1 MAQGV
6 DRTRSLRDS
15 TVIIWDVTK
24 SSDARTENQYDTGGT
39 GIDVTSSKQQGSP
52 KLKQIY
58 AVQSLI
64 DSPVSHAEVMRC
76 DRSLCDIGTQEVT
89 SSFAWLSKSS
99 FIVGMSGTSLKV
111 FDLSDPSKP
120 CQMTSTRAVHGLT
133 VDPFC
138 TTRIASYFESRVSL
152 WKLNNLEK
160 PVYTFTEQHDVCQI
174 KWSPLKEAWLGVL
187 VNDSSTVKLY
197 YTYPMFLQPLEES
210 EQTPLEHTVF
220 PSGRSATPLVSFSWH
235 PMVADCLLT
244 LDRDGCLDVAQII
257 KRAAIAWSPEHTLLW
272 THGAHWS
279 SFNPGGFKS
288 SRLVESHITPV
299 GQSDASLGNLV
310 TQESVNKIAE
320 QSSQQLTNSRAF
332 ADLDHLLVEDIAYV
346 MQRRAEMGYGTAK
359 DPTTYIGLFRNDI
372 QLRTMWVWI
381 KYIQDYLT
389 EFVVRSRVADAESVQ
404 TGRSN
409 GLKESGSRS
418 RGATRCLGALAIL
431 SGESN
436 QSGLPTPSEVLTC
449 VDWQG
454 VDARLPFPRYR
465 SPERSHVL
473 RLCMWRL
480 DDTDEV
486 QRRVFESVCAEG
498 EYGRAA
504 TMALFNLKFNWALS
518 FLNRASTV
526 HSSQTKVES
535 KRNSTNEI
543 LINQE
548 IGLVSLAL
556 AGYTD
561 SNNDLWRATCA
572 SLFNRLENPYLR
584 VMFAFLTR
592 QGGDFNVILYNED
605 LRLNDRLAFACL
617 YLDDNE
623 LLTFVKNTCDQMVLT
638 GRLEAVLLT
647 GIAST
652 DFISLVQNYVD
663 LTGDVQTAAIVGLR
677 ACQLCCSSSAPNS
690 RYVDCGPRRSELSGT
705 RNAASVAAAVVEEKI
720 GRSSGRG
727 AVVEKEAPPL
737 LILGGIRIAAWVQ
750 GYRDLLD
757 QWRMWFCRADFDIA
771 NKVSLMSD
779 YLTSATSHSK
789 STNVNPTT
797 VNCSPQSPSPGS
809 NAASSTVGDGGP
821 GGTVRENSQT
831 SVHEALLGAAHRSA
845 NKPRLNM
852 NLIAPVNQVT

>member
-1 MAQGV
+1 
-6 DRTRSLRDS
+6 
-15 TVIIWDVTK
+15 
-24 SSDARTENQYDTGGT
+24 
-39 GIDVTSSKQQGSP
+39 
-52 KLKQIY
+52 
-58 AVQSLI
+58 
-64 DSPVSHAEVMRC
+64 
-76 DRSLCDIGTQEVT
+76 
-89 SSFAWLSKSS
+89 
-99 FIVGMSGTSLKV
+99 
-111 FDLSDPSKP
+111 
-120 CQMTSTRAVHGLT
+120 
-133 VDPFC
+133 
-138 TTRIASYFESRVSL
+138 
-152 WKLNNLEK
+152 
-160 PVYTFTEQHDVCQI
+160 
-174 KWSPLKEAWLGVL
+174 
-187 VNDSSTVKLY
+187 
-197 YTYPMFLQPLEES
+197 
-210 EQTPLEHTVF
+210 
-220 PSGRSATPLVSFSWH
+220 
-235 PMVADCLLT
+235 
-244 LDRDGCLDVAQII
+244 
-257 KRAAIAWSPEHTLLW
+257 
-272 THGAHWS
+272 
-279 SFNPGGFKS
+279 
-288 SRLVESHITPV
+288 
-299 GQSDASLGNLV
+299 
-310 TQESVNKIAE
+310 
-320 QSSQQLTNSRAF
+320 
-332 ADLDHLLVEDIAYV
+332 

-359 DPTTYIGLFRNDI
+359 DPTTYIGLFRNDV

-389 EFVVRSRVADAESVQ
+389 EFVVRSRVADAEPVQ
-404 TGRSN
+404 TSRSN
-409 GLKESGSRS
+409 GLKESASRS

-535 KRNSTNEI
+535 KQNSTNEI

-548 IGLVSLAL
+548 VGLVSLAL

-623 LLTFVKNTCDQMVLT
+623 LLTFVKNTCDQMVLA

-663 LTGDVQTAAIVGLR
+663 LTGDVQTAAVVGLR
-677 ACQLCCSSSAPNS
+677 ACQLCCSSNASNS
-690 RYVDCGPRRSELSGT
+690 RSLDCGPRRSELSGT
-705 RNAASVAAAVVEEKI
+705 RNAPSVAAAVVEEKI

-727 AVVEKEAPPL
+727 AFTEKEAPL
-737 LILGGIRIAAWVQ
+737 LLTLGGIRIAAWVQ
-750 GYRDLLD
+750 CYRDLLD

-771 NKVSLMSD
+771 NKVPLMSD

-789 STNVNPTT
+789 STSVNPTA
-797 VNCSPQSPSPGS
+797 VSCSPQSPTPCS
-809 NAASSTVGDGGP
+809 NAASSSVGDSGP
-821 GGTVRENSQT
+821 GGTVRESSKT
-831 SVHEALLGAAHRSA
+831 SVHEALLGVAHRSV
-845 NKPRLNM
+845 NRPRLNV
-852 NLIAPVNQVT
+852 NLIAPVNQLFVACGFCGWRLGPQPRASLTSVGSGTAGSSGTADCTAMVSTTSPSRSLQMHGGGGKHTICQRCRKPLPRCSICLMHLGTTALPLTDFSLAVSTREDALRRSILAAVPTLTEHMTRVMQLSIVGASGQEGTVTTSDSALRSATDQHPSRIWLNCMTSLFIWCQACRHGGHASHLADWFHADSAVEGDPSNTMCPVSGCSCRCATLDSLRPISSARCLVQPRGRTADAPPPKISSESVSEEEEEEGEDADEESDEDRIGFDDIVLRGTYDTGPITQESNPVATSALCFAHDRSVNDFQRY